1 MYAMLGEVPAEI
13 RETLWPEDSIDQ
25 SYARWSSGWTVD
37 VGQRRQPAGVFVGQP
52 IIGRLSGWEVQPFVW
67 DGWCLIHVG
76 AIPVPE
82 RLWIGRV
89 PNPSWALLKRL
100 AWVGNH
106 RGQEHA
112 VRETMAMLGEATSG
126 PHIALVGDPQ
136 ARVYVVR
143 MDGDHSRAGLIHRLD
158 GPGWAVVSTG
168 PLEGGRT
175 IGAGVTPLCEGALEE
190 REGTTAGETTR

>member
-1 MYAMLGEVPAEI
+1 MYAMLGDVPAEV
-13 RETLWPEDSIDQ
+13 RNTLWPEDSIDQ

-37 VGQRRQPAGVFVGQP
+37 IGQRRQPAGIFSGQP

-76 AIPVPE
+76 VIPLPE

-100 AWVGNH
+100 AWVGSH
-106 RGQEHA
+106 RAHERA
-112 VRETMAMLGEATSG
+112 VRETVALLGEATSG
-126 PHIALVGDPQ
+126 PHSALAGDPQ
-136 ARVYVVR
+136 GRIYAIRIHGLAARAAV
-143 MDGDHSRAGLIHRLD
+143 IHRLD

-168 PLEGGRT
+168 PLEGGQAVET
-175 IGAGVTPLCEGALEE
+175 GVTPLRESALEE
-190 REGTTAGETTR
+190 REGTTAGETA